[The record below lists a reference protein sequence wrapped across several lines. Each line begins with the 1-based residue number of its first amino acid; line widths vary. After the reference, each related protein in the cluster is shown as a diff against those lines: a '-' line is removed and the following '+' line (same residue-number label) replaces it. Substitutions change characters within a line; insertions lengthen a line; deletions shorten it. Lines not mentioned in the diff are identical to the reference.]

1 VSGTFFSASGLPADH
16 SWMNPLMARK
26 RKVDVKTS
34 FQGNQVRPNGK
45 PPIIACLPYASVSC
59 CNATSTLCKVQQKE
73 GTMSFKASRA
83 SRAIGSFGRFFGE
96 AVDSIAR
103 ARLATEILNTPESVF
118 ERRGTT
124 RDQAMRRIMDI

>member
-1 VSGTFFSASGLPADH
+1 MTCQVTESDPPSLAGENINRDGVGVAS
-16 SWMNPLMARK
+16 K
-26 RKVDVKTS
+26 RAPG
-34 FQGNQVRPNGK
+34 FALRRYR
-45 PPIIACLPYASVSC
+45 PPIIACLPYTSVSC
-59 CNATSTLCKVQQKE
+59 CNATSTICKVQQKE

>member
-1 VSGTFFSASGLPADH
+1 
-16 SWMNPLMARK
+16 M
-26 RKVDVKTS
+26 
-34 FQGNQVRPNGK
+34 
-45 PPIIACLPYASVSC
+45 
-59 CNATSTLCKVQQKE
+59 QQKE